1 MIILYSF
8 GPNMGLPDA
17 SPFCL
22 KAAVLL
28 EMSGLPFESPPHKG
42 MSKAP
47 KGADEPHPLSGKLQ
61 LSVVYMLLTFIVF
74 AGYGIFGALIRS
86 HVISRPGVLTSMRR
100 IFAGAFVAPGAK
112 LAAMDRQ
119 KYSADQPGVRAA
131 ASGLLCSQ
139 MTAVRNYQ
147 KSSG

>member
-8 GPNMGLPDA
+8 GPNIGLPDA

-28 EMSGLPFESPPHKG
+28 KMSGLPFETPPFKG

-47 KGADEPHPLSGKLQ
+47 KGADEPRPLSGMLQ
-61 LSVVYMLLTFIVF
+61 LSDVFLLRTFIVF
-74 AGYGIFGALIRS
+74 AGYGIFAALIRS
-86 HVISRPGVLTSMRR
+86 HAISRPGVLTWMRR
-100 IFAGAFVAPGAK
+100 IFASAFAAFGAK
-112 LAAMDRQ
+112 LAATDRW

-131 ASGLLCSQ
+131 AAGLLCSQ